1 MKKLL
6 TVLIVLALLGA
17 AALAE
22 QIDLSGMSYED
33 LLALRQ
39 QVDAAIWASDGW
51 QEVEVPA
58 GVYTIG
64 EDIPAGRWSVSP
76 TGVVA
81 AITLYP
87 DKSDYTGQTYN
98 ILTTAAIMEGESCNL
113 DASEGNCL
121 EIVGTVVFRP
131 YVSAALGFH

>member
-64 EDIPAGRWSVSP
+64 EDIPTGRWSVSP

-98 ILTTAAIMEGESCNL
+98 ILTTAAIMEGESFTL

-121 EIVGTVVFRP
+121 EIGGTVVFRP